1 MTEEPSRE
9 QQLRTRVITT
19 PIETMVSMS
28 MILMAIAMVSMSNRA
43 LAMVRMLLNPIETM
57 VSNEHDA
64 NGN

>member
-1 MTEEPSRE
+1 
-9 QQLRTRVITT
+9 
-19 PIETMVSMS
+19 

-64 NGN
+64 NGNGNGEHEHADNGNGCS